1 MRIKPSL
8 ILYLSLNCIACS
20 LLLQNAFAE
29 PPTVSAQHSTVS
41 SSTDADGRSWLTIAV
56 TLSNS
61 GDQDLSE
68 VRLLTTPELSPTHGH
83 DSDALHIGFLPMGGS
98 VAMDWTFESMLAVS
112 DGEALPGPVMFFGE
126 ATDSYGDFVT
136 FVVNSV
142 TGEE

>member
-1 MRIKPSL
+1 MRSKPL
-8 ILYLSLNCIACS
+8 FIHFLLLSCISCS

-29 PPTVSAQHSTVS
+29 APTVSAQHSTVS

-68 VRLLTTPELSPTHGH
+68 VRLLTTPELSPTHGD
-83 DSDALHIGFLPMGGS
+83 DSDALHVGSLPMGAS
-98 VAMDWTFESMLAVS
+98 VAMEWTFESMLAVS
-112 DGEALPGPVMFFGE
+112 DGEALPGSVMFFGE
-126 ATDSYGDFVT
+126 ATDSYGYFVT